1 MAKAISVWLTRLPT
15 EDGEKPMA
23 ISTAINPIRYVD
35 TGVMTFFGYTI
46 PPNVYKAELRG
57 NVLSGSKEV
66 VWVLREDPDMNV
78 HRIDFPHATE
88 ENILAVLAAMRLSC

>member
-1 MAKAISVWLTRLPT
+1 MATTTVN
-15 EDGEKPMA
+15 D
-23 ISTAINPIRYVD
+23 PIRYVD

-46 PPNVYKAELRG
+46 PPNVYKAEFHDSLA
-57 NVLSGSKEV
+57 SGKEV

-88 ENILAVLAAMRLSC
+88 ETILAVLAAMRLS